1 MISSTIPL
9 HQSADV
15 GGAIR
20 EWRRGAGLS
29 QAGLAERIGTTQS
42 AVSRWEHG
50 REEPRLST
58 LAAILRGCGLAGE
71 LVVGEDVDRAQI
83 RRHLALTPRQRLE
96 GLANVSR
103 LRTTAKRIG

>member
-1 MISSTIPL
+1 MTGSLLLTKATDI
-9 HQSADV
+9 

-20 EWRRGAGLS
+20 AWRRAAGLS

-58 LAAILRGCGLAGE
+58 LAAILGGCGLAGE
-71 LVVGEDVDRAQI
+71 LVIGEGVDRAQI
-83 RRHLALTPRQRLE
+83 RAHLTLTPRQRLE

-103 LRTTAKRIG
+103 LRTTAKRSG

>member
-1 MISSTIPL
+1 MTSSLPL
-9 HQSADV
+9 TKAALV
-15 GGAIR
+15 GEAIR
-20 EWRRGAGLS
+20 EWRRAAGLS

-58 LAAILRGCGLAGE
+58 LAAILGGCGLVGE
-71 LVVGEDVDRAQI
+71 LVIGEDVDRAQI

-103 LRTTAKRIG
+103 LRTTARRSD